1 MTRRGQIAMPLS
13 EHEQRILDE
22 IERRLI
28 EEDPRLVESV
38 SRTSL
43 TAHLLRRIRWCLF
56 AFVLGFAMLMLFAV
70 SLAAAVA
77 GFAVMLAATLLIY
90 HYLKQMGRDQL
101 RQIERGGRLSVTA
114 ALARMAERFRRPPA
128 GRDS

>member
-1 MTRRGQIAMPLS
+1 MPLS

-22 IERRLI
+22 IERRLA

-38 SRTSL
+38 AGTSL
-43 TAHLLRRIRWCLF
+43 MVHLLRRIRWSLLAFF
-56 AFVLGFAMLMLFAV
+56 AGFLMLMFFFVSVWIAV
-70 SLAAAVA
+70 V
-77 GFAVMLAATLLIY
+77 GFAVMVSSAMLVY

-101 RQIERGGRLSVTA
+101 RQLERGGRLSITA
-114 ALARMAERFRRPPA
+114 ALARWTDRFRKPPPG

>member
-1 MTRRGQIAMPLS
+1 MPLS

-22 IERRLI
+22 IEKRLA

-38 SRTSL
+38 TRTSL
-43 TAHLLRRIRWCLF
+43 ITHHLRRIRWSLV
-56 AFVLGFAMLMLFAV
+56 AFVGGFVLLMLFA
-70 SLAAAVA
+70 LPRFGIWAAVG
-77 GFAVMLAATLLIY
+77 GFAVMLASALLVY

-114 ALARMAERFRRPPA
+114 ALARMAERFRRPPP

>member
-1 MTRRGQIAMPLS
+1 MPLS